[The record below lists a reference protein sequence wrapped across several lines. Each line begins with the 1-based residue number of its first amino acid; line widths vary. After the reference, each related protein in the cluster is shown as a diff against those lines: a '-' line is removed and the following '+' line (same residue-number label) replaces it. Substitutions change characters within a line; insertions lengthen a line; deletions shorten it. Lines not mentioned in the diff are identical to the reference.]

1 MESVTRTTLTSALKR
16 CIFSHLEFNAAEFIR
31 RLEAGE
37 FDKTLRNE
45 IDQLSEY
52 EIEELAF
59 LLTGRLRANA
69 AGTN

>member
-1 MESVTRTTLTSALKR
+1 
-16 CIFSHLEFNAAEFIR
+16 LEFNAAEFIR